1 MTTNVDLTNRAL
13 ALSGTRSQ
21 ITGMTDGSTEALYAN
36 LLYNEFRDFM
46 LREGDYDWA
55 LKGASVVALPAPAL
69 PWVYAYVYPS
79 DAIRIRTLITPTD
92 NPLDPQPVEWNVVSG
107 GSGSSIVTKTAVVTI
122 LYTFAQAENEWD
134 AIFTDSFVRL
144 LASGLIFALE
154 NRIEASKESMNA
166 ALAFAQIANMRDS

>member
-1 MTTNVDLTNRAL
+1 
-13 ALSGTRSQ
+13 
-21 ITGMTDGSTEALYAN
+21 
-36 LLYNEFRDFM
+36 
-46 LREGDYDWA
+46 
-55 LKGASVVALPAPAL
+55 L